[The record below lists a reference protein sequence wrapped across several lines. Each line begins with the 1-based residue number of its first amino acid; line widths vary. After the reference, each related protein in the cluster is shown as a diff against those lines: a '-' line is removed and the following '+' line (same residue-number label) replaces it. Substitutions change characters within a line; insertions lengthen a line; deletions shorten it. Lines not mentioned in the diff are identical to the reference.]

1 MRSKGVITS
10 DRSKRKELIEKI
22 EQKRGSKV
30 ITYITSDRVNLAV
43 PIAGDVI
50 SIIHEHL
57 LLIPKEKREKI
68 DLFIYSRGG
77 QADVPWALVSMCRQ
91 YVEDGTFN
99 VLVPYRAHSAATVIS
114 LGADEIIMT
123 KKAELGP
130 IDATMGNGPY
140 NPKENGSNQRLP
152 IAVED
157 VTGYFS
163 LMEKIGCQ
171 RPDEKMRGFELLTT
185 NVHPLALGTINRLLE
200 ETKLVAFRLLS
211 TRKTAFNEAKN
222 HEIIKR
228 LSSEVY
234 SHSHAICR
242 NEAKKWIGLD
252 QVKDAESEEIDELMW
267 DLYKEYRDLFQ
278 LETPF
283 ATEQYLV
290 SNQLN
295 EHTFTDLNLACVERY
310 CAIRSMQERFDG
322 KTN

>member
-200 ETKLVAFRLLS
+200 ETKLVAFR
-211 TRKTAFNEAKN
+211 F
-222 HEIIKR
+222 
-228 LSSEVY
+228 
-234 SHSHAICR
+234 
-242 NEAKKWIGLD
+242 
-252 QVKDAESEEIDELMW
+252 
-267 DLYKEYRDLFQ
+267 
-278 LETPF
+278 LE
-283 ATEQYLV
+283 
-290 SNQLN
+290 
-295 EHTFTDLNLACVERY
+295 H
-310 CAIRSMQERFDG
+310 
-322 KTN
+322 